1 MTDDDRSSD
10 SSVLWRASV
19 VVHVDAT
26 GLHPFFAVCRHINKG
41 KSPQSKPQ
49 RFSVAKNWGW
59 HPFLLVI
66 PTYVSYGPKTY
77 STMVSEGLCH
87 NFSGGGRDCIHQLPP
102 TTRPLI
108 SPALAPKNLSNSH
121 PSEDISTSSRPSL
134 QESSEPPNFQGGH
147 SAIVSH
153 RILKTILMISIY
165 VIWCPFLPCRS
176 WKRLAVDG
184 TATIPSAVW
193 VLFDNLSAPLPAIS
207 DIKKPAT

>member
-1 MTDDDRSSD
+1 MALQSLVLLLAKNWQKTMTDDDRSSD

-77 STMVSEGLCH
+77 STMVSGGY
-87 NFSGGGRDCIHQLPP
+87 FIFFWGGRDCIHQLPP

-121 PSEDISTSSRPSL
+121 PSEDISTSRSRPFL
-134 QESSEPPNFQGGH
+134 QESSEASNFQGE
-147 SAIVSH
+147 
-153 RILKTILMISIY
+153 
-165 VIWCPFLPCRS
+165 
-176 WKRLAVDG
+176 
-184 TATIPSAVW
+184 
-193 VLFDNLSAPLPAIS
+193 N
-207 DIKKPAT
+207 